1 MNRAIKGYEKELTDI
16 KDYVNNAFNLDI
28 SSKRKQYKD
37 VRGRTLYFKLALRL
51 TEASYV
57 DISSI
62 VNRDHSTVS
71 HSVKNLFP
79 EMDGFTKY
87 IVAYNNYVD
96 NFEPNDIDAGQNLHS
111 LIEALD
117 NVNKL
122 KSDIK
127 FLKTLLKD
135 AKEKV
140 DKSEEYKSKLTDF
153 EVQYRAL
160 NDADKVV
167 YDERANMVLKSFKWK
182 YKDSVRKEKFE
193 IISCS
198 M

>member
-1 MNRAIKGYEKELTDI
+1 
-16 KDYVNNAFNLDI
+16 
-28 SSKRKQYKD
+28 
-37 VRGRTLYFKLALRL
+37 
-51 TEASYV
+51 
-57 DISSI
+57 
-62 VNRDHSTVS
+62 
-71 HSVKNLFP
+71 
-79 EMDGFTKY
+79 
-87 IVAYNNYVD
+87 
-96 NFEPNDIDAGQNLHS
+96 
-111 LIEALD
+111 
-117 NVNKL
+117 
-122 KSDIK
+122 
-127 FLKTLLKD
+127 LKD

-167 YDERANMVLKSFKWK
+167 YDERANLVLKSFKWK